1 MPAEPTTETEMSSEG
16 EASSK
21 IVSVNQDAETIA
33 LERYRATLAFWKYVL
48 VSGFAAVVI
57 AYLPPHFQYETA
69 KLEDAR
75 KAREEAQSKIAFHDQ
90 YIKDFIN
97 MGLNQDIEIRI
108 RLATYFANLSDEDYK
123 QGWRDYLKTLTDLRS
138 NIRTKINEDTAKL
151 YELGLTGGVN
161 DVPTI
166 RRLGR
171 ELGWEV
177 AELGYARQD
186 TDVSIAASS
195 LSELPKAVALQS
207 RLKALTTD
215 EEILALAK
223 AMQPNLAS
231 RSQQIQNLVKSIDP
245 KGAWLTGNAQKAR
258 QVINAWLGEDDLTPT
273 NQQQWLDAIAA
284 ISAGSPI
291 TNVNKFPKATNSR
304 ADIEKIQQRNLDNGA
319 KSSEIT
325 EDSSNWL
332 LTTVWPGD

>member
-1 MPAEPTTETEMSSEG
+1 LPAEPIAETEMFSEG
-16 EASSK
+16 EPSSEV
-21 IVSVNQDAETIA
+21 VSVNQDSKTIA
-33 LERYRATLAFWKYVL
+33 LERYRATLSFWKYVL

-75 KAREEAQSKIAFHDQ
+75 KAREEAQGKMAFHDQ

-108 RLATYFANLSDEDYK
+108 RLATYFANLSDDDYK
-123 QGWRDYLKTLTDLRS
+123 QGWKDYLKALTDLRS

-186 TDVSIAASS
+186 TDISVAASS
-195 LSELPKAVALQS
+195 IAELPKTVALQS

-215 EEILALAK
+215 DEILALMK
-223 AMQPNLAS
+223 QMQPNLAS
-231 RSQQIQNLVKSIDP
+231 RPQQIQSLVKAIDQ
-245 KGAWLTGNAQKAR
+245 KNVRLTDAAKAR

-273 NQQQWLDAIAA
+273 NQQQWLNAIAA
-284 ISAGSPI
+284 TSA
-291 TNVNKFPKATNSR
+291 TANVVQYPKATNSK
-304 ADIEKIQQRNLDNGA
+304 ADIEKIQQRNLANGA

-332 LTTVWPGD
+332 LTTVWPGE